1 VQLDIPTIMV
11 MVIASSLLV
20 GLILPSAR
28 DARSVPG
35 FREATLGSWLLAAAF
50 VAQLL
55 RGHAPPFIPILFG
68 NSLIWISVAL
78 HWNAYRRFNDPDA
91 SPRRLL
97 LATLAAVP
105 IFAAVWASGASYVV
119 RSSFSSTV
127 IGTLT
132 AAGAWELA
140 RGGGIRKE
148 RSRVIGIALGLLV
161 TACMIARIVVLWTS
175 DHIDEHF
182 LGPSPERTIAFF
194 PAMLYAL
201 GTGLGFL
208 VMHRERS
215 DARSRELALTD
226 PMTGCANRRAL
237 EDRVRSEL
245 EYAARTKKPL
255 ALIVA
260 DIDRFKSINDTHGHA
275 IGDDVIRH
283 LGGVLRRGARG
294 SDTVARY
301 GGEEFCVLMRDAD
314 VEGAATLAGR
324 LRAALTGTPVVT
336 RGPTLQVTA
345 SFGVAAFDPARP
357 EDWESI
363 FRRADAA
370 LYTAKQNGRDRVER
384 GLSVPPSQA

>member
-1 VQLDIPTIMV
+1 MV

-28 DARSVPG
+28 DARTVPG
-35 FREATLGSWLLAAAF
+35 FREATLGSWVLAVAF
-50 VAQLL
+50 TAQLT
-55 RGHAPPFIPILFG
+55 RGHAPAFIPILFG
-68 NSLIWISVAL
+68 NGLIWIAIAL

-97 LATLAAVP
+97 SATVAMVP
-105 IFAAVWASGASYVV
+105 VFAILWGAGASYVL
-119 RSSFSSTV
+119 RSTFSSMV
-127 IGTLT
+127 IGALT
-132 AAGAWELA
+132 AAGSWEFA

-148 RSRVIGIALGLLV
+148 RSRVIGIGLGAL
-161 TACMIARIVVLWTS
+161 TSACMAVRIGILWSS
-175 DHIDEHF
+175 DHIDERF
-182 LGPSPERTIAFF
+182 LGPSLERSIAFF
-194 PAMLYAL
+194 PEILYAL

-215 DARSRELALTD
+215 DARSRELALMD

-237 EDRVRSEL
+237 EERVRAEL

-260 DIDRFKSINDTHGHA
+260 DIDRFKSVNDTHGHA

-301 GGEEFCVLMRDAD
+301 GGEEFCVLMRDSD
-314 VEGAATLAGR
+314 IEGAATLAGR
-324 LRAALTGTPVVT
+324 LREALVGAPVVT
-336 RGPTLQVTA
+336 RGPSLRVTA

-357 EDWESI
+357 EDWESF

-370 LYTAKQNGRDRVER
+370 LYTAKQTGRDRVER
-384 GLSVPPSQA
+384 GLSLPPSTA